1 MDDASRKKLTF
12 KFAKLTVVLDG
23 VFLFAAIAILAAAG
37 VIPVYSIPIAVIFG
51 IASIVLAVYFV
62 GAYRRDKAWLASVPD
77 DTPGATATTG
87 KGEQTTADDGTAEE
101 TPEAG
106 RGDAANPDT

>member
-23 VFLFAAIAILAAAG
+23 VFLFAAIAILAMAG
-37 VIPVYSIPIAVIFG
+37 VIPVYSIPIAVTFG
-51 IASIVLAVYFV
+51 IASIALAVYFV

-77 DTPGATATTG
+77 DKPATKTQ
-87 KGEQTTADDGTAEE
+87 GEQEKAGDVPAAAAE
-101 TPEAG
+101 TPEAAEP
-106 RGDAANPDT
+106 GDATEPGT